1 MSRKKNEP
9 SLSVG
14 SSPKMTLRLIF
25 IYALLCHFYYFQYT
39 YDYRRGREWNGV
51 VYDKK
56 FIEQVFMVSFFFVVG
71 SLGSVDRVFLRLS
84 EDFEARETVHNYHL
98 KVWTIMRR
106 QMTTMKSRVKPPQQ
120 REWWVWD
127 QQPPRNLIN
136 GSGWR
141 FLFFFFSAREKEF
154 FSPLICAEKK
164 ANNAQTIFS
173 LLFWRYL
180 EVVKLIL

>member
-1 MSRKKNEP
+1 MSRKKTKRACEWGVHRKWPCGLFSFMLCCVISTISNIRMIIEEE
-9 SLSVG
+9 G
-14 SSPKMTLRLIF
+14 SEMVLCMIKN
-25 IYALLCHFYYFQYT
+25 LL
-39 YDYRRGREWNGV
+39 N
-51 VYDKK
+51 K
-56 FIEQVFMVSFFFVVG
+56 FLWCFFFVVG

-84 EDFEARETVHNYHL
+84 EDLEARETVHSYHL

-141 FLFFFFSAREKEF
+141 FLSFFFSARKRVF
-154 FSPLICAEKK
+154 LSSNLCRKK
-164 ANNAQTIFS
+164 ANNSQTIFT